1 MEEGPLPES
10 LVIEHIAPE
19 LVDELGR
26 VAARRGTR
34 PEDLAR
40 DLIAHGLK
48 APPSARRENARPLTE
63 EEERIRDELLEELRD
78 IRAMTLKPL
87 AYDSALIIREMRD
100 AD

>member
-1 MEEGPLPES
+1 MSES
-10 LVIEHIAPE
+10 LTIANMDPD

-26 VAARRGTR
+26 VAARRGAR

-40 DLIAHGLK
+40 DLIAYGLR
-48 APPSARRENARPLTE
+48 APPSAGREAARPLTA
-63 EEERIRDELLEELRD
+63 EEERARDELLQELRD